1 MKKKK
6 TEDTSTTQNDKIN
19 FIQQLWESAVALR
32 GSIEPSDYKRYVLPL
47 IFLRYLSLKFEE
59 RYTELSSLVKE
70 PKSDY
75 YTNDKKAQGRILSDE
90 SFYRES
96 GAFFIPKEAQ
106 WSTILAS
113 AQKDDIKLR
122 VDKALEALE
131 KQYPDQLKGLLPQTY
146 AGSNLSKENLAGLIN
161 LFSSDTI
168 VNQMHTLDFLGQVY
182 EYFIGE
188 FANSEGKR
196 GGEFFTPRSIVRTL
210 VTMLEPKEGKVF
222 DPCAGSGGM
231 FIQSDEYTHHK
242 KNLSFFGQESKDFT
256 YRLCRMNMFIHGL
269 DADIRMGNSYT
280 NDQLPDL
287 KADFVISNPPFND
300 GSSSQSGWGA
310 EGIDKNDKRLQIGSA
325 KISLAKRNAN
335 YMWMAHYLYHLA
347 DGGTAGFVMANGAMT
362 TSVKE
367 EKEARIALVEEGFVD
382 CVIRMP
388 EKLFANVAIPCCL
401 WFFSK
406 NRQGT
411 KEFRER
417 KNEILFID
425 ASGLGQL
432 IPGSRKQKY
441 LTIEEIE
448 KIGNAYQ
455 QFRKKNGKPL
465 CIDGFCKVATLD
477 DVRKHDYKL
486 APGIF
491 VGTEADELDDTPF
504 DEKMAVF
511 KSQLFEQFG
520 ESEKLI
526 KAIRKDLEGLQ
537 NE

>member
-1 MKKKK
+1 MNKKVK
-6 TEDTSTTQNDKIN
+6 EVVSTQNDKIN
-19 FIQQLWESAVALR
+19 FIRELWEAAVALR
-32 GSIEPSDYKRYVLPL
+32 GSIEPADYKRYVLPL
-47 IFLRYLSLKFEE
+47 IFIRYLSLKYED
-59 RYTELSSLVKE
+59 RYAELLKFVNDPS
-70 PKSDY
+70 SDY
-75 YTNDKKAQGRILSDE
+75 FTKDKKAQERILTDE
-90 SFYRES
+90 TFYREA
-96 GAFFIPKEAQ
+96 GAFLIPKEAQ
-106 WSTILAS
+106 WPTILAN
-113 AQKDDIKLR
+113 AQKDDIKLL

-131 KQYPDQLKGLLPQTY
+131 KKYPDQLRGLLPQTY
-146 AGSNLSKENLAGLIN
+146 AGSNLSKEHLAGLIN
-161 LFSSDTI
+161 LFSSDII
-168 VNQMHTLDFLGQVY
+168 VSQMHTIDFLGQVY

-188 FANSEGKR
+188 FANTEGKR
-196 GGEFFTPRSIVRTL
+196 GGEYFTARSVVRTL

-222 DPCAGSGGM
+222 DPCCGSGGM

-242 KNLSFFGQESKDFT
+242 KTLSFFGQESKDFT

-287 KADFVISNPPFND
+287 KADFIISNPPFND
-300 GSSSQSGWGA
+300 GSSSQTGWGA
-310 EGIDKNDKRLQIGSA
+310 DAIDKNDKRLQIGST

-347 DGGTAGFVMANGAMT
+347 EGGTAGFVMANGAMT

-382 CVIRMP
+382 CIIRMP

-411 KEFRER
+411 KEYRER

-425 ASGLGQL
+425 ASGLGEL

-441 LTIEEIE
+441 LSDEEIA
-448 KIGNAYQ
+448 KIGNAYHQ
-455 QFRKKNGKPL
+455 YRKKGGKPL

-486 APGIF
+486 APGIY
-491 VGTEADELDDTPF
+491 VGTEADEVDDTPF
-504 DEKMAVF
+504 EERMAVL
-511 KSQLFEQFG
+511 KTQLFEQFG
-520 ESEKLI
+520 ESEKLM
-526 KAIRKDLEGLQ
+526 KEIRKDLGGLS

>member
-1 MKKKK
+1 MKKKVK
-6 TEDTSTTQNDKIN
+6 AATTTVINDKIN
-19 FIQQLWESAVALR
+19 FIRELWEAAVALR
-32 GSIEPSDYKRYVLPL
+32 GSIEPADYKRYVLPL
-47 IFLRYLSLKFEE
+47 IFLRYLSLKYED
-59 RYTELSSLVKE
+59 RYEELSKLVND
-70 PKSDY
+70 PKSEY
-75 YTNDKKAQGRILSDE
+75 YTKDKKAQEVILSDE
-90 SFYRES
+90 TFYREA
-96 GAFFIPKEAQ
+96 GAFLIPKEAQ
-106 WSTILAS
+106 WQTILGN
-113 AQKDDIKLR
+113 AQKDDIKLQ
-122 VDKALEALE
+122 VDKALESLE
-131 KQYPDQLKGLLPQTY
+131 KKYSDQLRGLLPQTY

-168 VNQMHTLDFLGQVY
+168 VKQMHTIDFLGQVY

-196 GGEFFTPRSIVRTL
+196 GGEYFTPRSIVRTL

-222 DPCAGSGGM
+222 DPCCGSGGM
-231 FIQSDEYTHHK
+231 FIQSDEYAHHK
-242 KNLSFFGQESKDFT
+242 KSLSFFGQESKDFT

-287 KADFVISNPPFND
+287 KADFIISNPPFND
-300 GSSSQSGWGA
+300 GSQSKTGWGA
-310 EGIDKNDKRLQIGSA
+310 EGIDKNDKRLQIGSK

-335 YMWMAHYLYHLA
+335 YMWMAHYLYHLT

-367 EKEARIALVEEGFVD
+367 EKEARIALIEEGFVD
-382 CVIRMP
+382 CVVRMP

-425 ASGLGQL
+425 SSSMGQL

-441 LTIEEIE
+441 LLNEEIE

-455 QFRKKNGKPL
+455 QYRKKNGKPV
-465 CIDGFCKVATLD
+465 DVEGFCKVATLD
-477 DVRKHDYKL
+477 QIRKHDYKL
-486 APGIF
+486 APGIY
-491 VGTEADELDDTPF
+491 VGTEADEVDDSPF
-504 DEKMAVF
+504 EERIAELKVKLF
-511 KSQLFEQFG
+511 KQFE
-520 ESEKLI
+520 ESENLMKE
-526 KAIRKDLEGLQ
+526 IRKDIGRLS

>member
-1 MKKKK
+1 MKKKVK
-6 TEDTSTTQNDKIN
+6 EVTPTTHNDKIY
-19 FIQQLWESAVALR
+19 FIRELWESAVALR
-32 GSIEPSDYKRYVLPL
+32 GSIEPADYKRYVLPL
-47 IFLRYLSLKFEE
+47 IFIRYLSLKYED
-59 RYTELSSLVKE
+59 RNAELLKLVND
-70 PKSDY
+70 PNSDY
-75 YTNDKKAQGRILSDE
+75 FTKDKKAQERILSDE
-90 SFYRES
+90 TFYREA
-96 GAFFIPKEAQ
+96 GAFLIPKEAQ
-106 WSTILAS
+106 WPTILAN
-113 AQKDDIKLR
+113 AQKDDIKLQ
-122 VDKALEALE
+122 VDKALESLE
-131 KQYPDQLKGLLPQTY
+131 KKYPDQLKGLLPQTY
-146 AGSNLSKENLAGLIN
+146 AGSNLSKEHLAGLIN

-168 VNQMHTLDFLGQVY
+168 VNQMHTIDFLGQVY

-188 FANSEGKR
+188 FANTEGKR
-196 GGEFFTPRSIVRTL
+196 GGEYFTARSVVRTL

-222 DPCAGSGGM
+222 DPCCGSGGM

-242 KNLSFFGQESKDFT
+242 KTLSFFGQESKDFT

-287 KADFVISNPPFND
+287 KADYIISNPPFND
-300 GSSSQSGWGA
+300 GSSSQTGWGA
-310 EGIDKNDKRLQIGSA
+310 EGIDKNDKRLQIGST

-388 EKLFANVAIPCCL
+388 EKLFANVQIPCCL

-425 ASGLGQL
+425 ASGMGEL

-441 LTIEEIE
+441 LSDEEIA
-448 KIGNAYQ
+448 KIGNAYHQ
-455 QFRKKNGKPL
+455 YRKKGGKPL
-465 CIDGFCKVATLD
+465 CIDGFCKVAALEE
-477 DVRKHDYKL
+477 VRKHDYKL
-486 APGIF
+486 APGIY
-491 VGTEADELDDTPF
+491 VGTEEDEVDDTLF
-504 DEKMAVF
+504 EERMVAL

-520 ESEKLI
+520 ESEKLM
-526 KAIRKDLEGLQ
+526 KEIRKDLGGLS